1 MESILEAAA
10 NALQKAERA
19 AQLQAASSY
28 LSIPSHASRRN
39 TEETLFST
47 PRSNSTAKSFSI
59 SGGTGSS
66 KFNALALADK

>member
-10 NALQKAERA
+10 SALQKAERA

-47 PRSNSTAKSFSI
+47 PRSNSTSKSFTI
-59 SGGTGSS
+59 SGGSS
-66 KFNALALADK
+66 KFNVLALSDK

>member
-10 NALQKAERA
+10 SALQKAERA

-59 SGGTGSS
+59 SGGSS
-66 KFNALALADK
+66 KFTALALADK